1 MCEALAAGL
10 RELSLRV
17 SDSDE
22 QEYRST
28 GRASLLAGM
37 SAHAQQRGPS
47 VRFSRPVSGLKPA
60 CYAGWAMFAT
70 PAMRKT
76 METLGTLQR
85 QRQQATRPPP
95 ENGNSAIV
103 VPRPRL
109 EASLAAAAPRL
120 SMLRRCRRLLLKR

>member
-85 QRQQATRPPP
+85 QQATRPPS

-109 EASLAAAAPRL
+109 EARLLAAAAPRL